1 MPKKLSASSC
11 GCCDGL
17 TRRRFLQSTAAAA
30 ALLPFGSVIEA
41 ADHAAHASKKTSE
54 TLVTEFYKTLTE
66 PQRAQIC
73 MPFGHELQSKVDN
86 NWFITKPRV
95 KEFSKDQQQLIRDI
109 FRNLH
114 NEEYADR
121 VIEQVEHDNSG
132 SGGFGA
138 CSVALF
144 GEPGSGKF
152 EFVFTGR
159 HVTRRC
165 DGDSVEGAAFGGPIF
180 YGHQAG
186 DNDEEKPNH
195 PGNAYWYQAQRANEL
210 FNALDG
216 KQRAVALKD
225 HGRLERK
232 TETVRLTGKKT
243 GLDGIRVADLT
254 HDQKDLVRKVM
265 TDVLAPFRK
274 VDSEESMKLIEKNGF
289 ENLHMAF
296 YKNQDLGGDGVWD
309 VWQIEGPAM
318 VWFFRGEPH
327 VHTWVHVR
335 ESAPVV

>member
-1 MPKKLSASSC
+1 MPKKTSAPSC
-11 GCCDGL
+11 GCCDPI
-17 TRRRFLQSTAAAA
+17 TRRRFLQSTAAVA
-30 ALLPFGSVIEA
+30 ALLPFGSVVEA
-41 ADHAAHASKKTSE
+41 ADRAVAPKKNSE
-54 TLVTEFYKTLTE
+54 TLVAEFYKTLTE
-66 PQRAQIC
+66 PQRQNIC
-73 MPFGHELQSKVDN
+73 LPFGHELQVKVDN
-86 NWFITKPRV
+86 NWFITKSRV
-95 KEFSKDQQQLIRDI
+95 KDFSKDQQDLIREI
-109 FRNLH
+109 FKNLH
-114 NEEYADR
+114 SDEYAAR
-121 VIEQVEHDNSG
+121 VLDQVEFDNSG
-132 SGGFGA
+132 SGGFGG

-144 GEPGSGKF
+144 GEPGTGKF

-216 KQRAVALKD
+216 KQRETALCE

-232 TETVRLTGKKT
+232 TETVKLTGKKT
-243 GLDGIRVADLT
+243 GLDGIRVGDMT
-254 HDQKDLVRKVM
+254 RDQKELVRKVM
-265 TDVLAPFRK
+265 ADVLAPFRK
-274 VDSEESMKLIEKNGF
+274 ADAAESMKLIEKNGF

-335 ESAPVV
+335 ESAPTV

>member
-11 GCCDGL
+11 GCCDGVS
-17 TRRRFLQSTAAAA
+17 RRRFLQSTAAAA
-30 ALLPFGSVIEA
+30 VLLPFGSVVEA
-41 ADHAAHASKKTSE
+41 ADRATASEKTSE
-54 TLVTEFYKTLTE
+54 TLVAEFYKTLTE
-66 PQRAQIC
+66 PQRQNIC
-73 MPFGHELQSKVDN
+73 LPFGHELQAKVDN
-86 NWFITKPRV
+86 NWFITKTKV
-95 KEFSKDQQQLIRDI
+95 KDFTKDQQELVREI
-109 FRNLH
+109 FKNLH
-114 NEEYADR
+114 SDEYASR
-121 VIEQVEHDNSG
+121 VLEQVEHDNSG

-144 GEPGSGKF
+144 GEPGTGKF

-216 KQRAVALKD
+216 KQRALALRET
-225 HGRLERK
+225 GRLERK
-232 TETVRLTGKKT
+232 TETVKLTGKKN
-243 GLDGIRVADLT
+243 GLDGIRVGELT
-254 HDQKDLVRKVM
+254 RDQKDLVRKVM
-265 TDVLAPFRK
+265 ADVLAPFRK
-274 VDSEESMKLIEKNGF
+274 ADADESMKLIEKNGF

-327 VHTWVHVR
+327 VHTWVHIR
-335 ESAPVV
+335 ESAPTA